1 MRKTSVC
8 RALPAWFLLLALF
21 SWAGLFAGNTGKI
34 AGTVKDAG
42 NKSPLIGV
50 NVLVQGT
57 SFGAIT
63 DEKGEYSILGLP
75 PGSYALR
82 LTLMGYRRTVVE
94 NIRVSIDFTTPLDV
108 EMGSTVIES
117 DETVTIVAEK
127 PLVRKDMT
135 GSLSTVGADEIANLP
150 VRNVEDILQMQA
162 GVIRQGQDIHIRGGR
177 RGEVAYWVDGV
188 STTDV
193 FNGYNGVSVETNSIQ
208 EMQVV
213 SGTFNAEYGQA
224 MSGIVKY
231 ITKDGGDRYT
241 GEISGYVGDYLS
253 SDPVFDI
260 LKTWAPAFNAT
271 SGATTGVGKYES
283 PLRKFNPVYNGEFTL
298 SGPVPLT
305 NKRMTF
311 FTNARFLSDEGYLY
325 GRAFYTPQ
333 GHAGDSTLVALN
345 PYTRNSFQGKVAYKL
360 SPHISLSY
368 NLFVTQSENDRLYNQ
383 LYTYVPGGTPRQTSK
398 ARTHILSL
406 NHILSSKTF
415 YELRLSHFQTR
426 YEQSLY
432 ENPLTKS
439 KYRVSVDEDVNRGL
453 PSFTFDPSDAA
464 GQATLAEIQNARRS
478 FHYYTDPAGPAGYVH
493 PDSSQQPA
501 AYSLYRA
508 GNSLFSQDR
517 TTSYWVGKM
526 DLTHQAG
533 SVHQIKTGLEY
544 RHHNMLLD
552 QFTIRPAVSG
562 TTTIVPFEPSIPDL
576 SSIYRQKYDRS
587 PRELAVYGQDKIELK
602 DLIVNL
608 GLRFDYFDANSV
620 VPADPADPS
629 VYYPFKPEHI
639 YKGYAAPATPLSGPD
654 LTAYQSQF
662 ETYTPAERRAFMQK
676 KVDAQMAVS
685 PRLGVSYPITDR
697 GVVHFSY
704 GHFFQIPEFQYLYSN
719 PDFKMPA
726 GGLGVN
732 NQDLIFGN
740 AALKPQRTTQYEI
753 GLQQQIMQDIGIDVT
768 VFYRDVRDWVSTS
781 NLIGTAQSSVF
792 YAKWENKD
800 YANIRGL
807 TFKLSKRYSNHFAAY
822 VDYMYEVAEGT
833 FSSPNEAFVAS
844 LNQNEPRISL
854 IPMAWD
860 QRHTANGRVEF
871 RGGSWTASL
880 IGRYYT
886 GTPYTPSFRT
896 GEQTGGTATS
906 ALRENSMY
914 KPAQKNVD
922 LYINRQFRAAG
933 LRLGWFL
940 NVYNLFD
947 IRDAL
952 TVYSDTGSADYTTT
966 IDAATQPYDAAR
978 VGTVSEFVRQPG
990 WYTSPRQ
997 VQMGLSVGF

>member
-1 MRKTSVC
+1 
-8 RALPAWFLLLALF
+8 
-21 SWAGLFAGNTGKI
+21 
-34 AGTVKDAG
+34 
-42 NKSPLIGV
+42 
-50 NVLVQGT
+50 
-57 SFGAIT
+57 
-63 DEKGEYSILGLP
+63 
-75 PGSYALR
+75 
-82 LTLMGYRRTVVE
+82 
-94 NIRVSIDFTTPLDV
+94 
-108 EMGSTVIES
+108 
-117 DETVTIVAEK
+117 
-127 PLVRKDMT
+127 
-135 GSLSTVGADEIANLP
+135 
-150 VRNVEDILQMQA
+150 
-162 GVIRQGQDIHIRGGR
+162 
-177 RGEVAYWVDGV
+177 
-188 STTDV
+188 
-193 FNGYNGVSVETNSIQ
+193 
-208 EMQVV
+208 
-213 SGTFNAEYGQA
+213 
-224 MSGIVKY
+224 
-231 ITKDGGDRYT
+231 
-241 GEISGYVGDYLS
+241 
-253 SDPVFDI
+253 
-260 LKTWAPAFNAT
+260 
-271 SGATTGVGKYES
+271 
-283 PLRKFNPVYNGEFTL
+283 
-298 SGPVPLT
+298 
-305 NKRMTF
+305 
-311 FTNARFLSDEGYLY
+311 
-325 GRAFYTPQ
+325 
-333 GHAGDSTLVALN
+333 
-345 PYTRNSFQGKVAYKL
+345 
-360 SPHISLSY
+360 
-368 NLFVTQSENDRLYNQ
+368 
-383 LYTYVPGGTPRQTSK
+383 
-398 ARTHILSL
+398 
-406 NHILSSKTF
+406 
-415 YELRLSHFQTR
+415 
-426 YEQSLY
+426 
-432 ENPLTKS
+432 
-439 KYRVSVDEDVNRGL
+439 
-453 PSFTFDPSDAA
+453 
-464 GQATLAEIQNARRS
+464 
-478 FHYYTDPAGPAGYVH
+478 
-493 PDSSQQPA
+493 
-501 AYSLYRA
+501 
-508 GNSLFSQDR
+508 
-517 TTSYWVGKM
+517 
-526 DLTHQAG
+526 
-533 SVHQIKTGLEY
+533 
-544 RHHNMLLD
+544 
-552 QFTIRPAVSG
+552 
-562 TTTIVPFEPSIPDL
+562 
-576 SSIYRQKYDRS
+576 
-587 PRELAVYGQDKIELK
+587 VYGQDKIELK

-620 VPADPADPS
+620 VPDDPADPS